1 MDVVTAGV
9 SLSVVASTTAM
20 INAVCVVA
28 QHSGNSHL
36 FHSPFTFVL
45 PHGEIT

>member
-28 QHSGNSHL
+28 LSRENAFECVSSSAVNVS
-36 FHSPFTFVL
+36 F
-45 PHGEIT
+45 